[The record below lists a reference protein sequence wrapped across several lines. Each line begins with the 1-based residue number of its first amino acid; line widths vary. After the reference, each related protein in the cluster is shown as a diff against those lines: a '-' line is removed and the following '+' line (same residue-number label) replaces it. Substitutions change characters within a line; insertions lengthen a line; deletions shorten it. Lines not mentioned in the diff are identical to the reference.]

1 MINPDA
7 AWWTPHTGTVAV
19 LCYAVVVC
27 VQLVTL
33 WKVYRT
39 PDSTTTLRRT
49 VRPMVTLCAAVS
61 AVLWIVYGARF
72 DAPALDSA
80 NTLVLLGLSAVS
92 AVCIRLRIWRRR
104 SVVGAALCLGLIALL
119 VSATAQVV
127 LGFAA
132 AVVSVLLWLPAAVSG
147 IGGNNTTVVS
157 REAWLLP
164 TTLAPMA
171 AVVTHAAWFIYG
183 IGMGD
188 VWLWLAAPGVVAC
201 AVLAKWS
208 VGVMSRVTPLTQ
220 TEQCD
225 MRINGEVDH
234 DE

>member
-1 MINPDA
+1 M
-7 AWWTPHTGTVAV
+7 
-19 LCYAVVVC
+19 
-27 VQLVTL
+27 QLVTM

-49 VRPMVTLCAAVS
+49 VRPMVALCAAVS
-61 AVLWIVYGARF
+61 AVLWIVYGMRF
-72 DAPALDSA
+72 GAPALDSA

-92 AVCIRLRIWRRR
+92 AVCIRLRIWRLRG
-104 SVVGAALCLGLIALL
+104 VVGAVLCLAAVAVLAAST
-119 VSATAQVV
+119 VQVV

-164 TTLAPMA
+164 TALAPIA
-171 AVVTHAAWFIYG
+171 AVVTHVAWFIYG
-183 IGMGD
+183 VGMGD

-220 TEQCD
+220 REQRD

>member
-7 AWWTPHTGTVAV
+7 AWWTPHAGTAAV
-19 LCYAVVVC
+19 VCYAVVV
-27 VQLVTL
+27 VAQLVTL
-33 WKVYRT
+33 WKVRRA

-49 VRPMVTLCAAVS
+49 VRPMVALCAAVS

-80 NTLVLLGLSAVS
+80 NTLVLAGIGVVGV
-92 AVCIRLRIWRRR
+92 VCIRRRIWRLRR
-104 SVVGAALCLGLIALL
+104 VVGAALCLGLVALL
-119 VSATAQVV
+119 AASTAQSV

-164 TTLAPMA
+164 TALAPMA
-171 AVVTHAAWFIYG
+171 AVVTHVAWFMYG
-183 IGMGD
+183 LGMGD
-188 VWLWLAAPGVVAC
+188 VWLWLAAPAVVAC
-201 AVLAKWS
+201 AVLAQWS
-208 VGVMSRVTPLTQ
+208 VGVMSRVTPLTETDQ
-220 TEQCD
+220 RNTQ
-225 MRINGEVDH
+225 
-234 DE
+234 